1 MRRQLIWWLLCWLWL
16 LPLAAVG
23 DSTLSYLNDLRTH
36 AGLQPLHSDRA
47 LAKAAKAHA
56 KYALHVQRYSHHERK
71 GIPGFTGK
79 TPADRAVHAGYPS
92 RFVMENIAVNTIG
105 AKSTVDNLL
114 SAIYHRFLFLGFD
127 VDEMGQGDASMR
139 KKRAIQQVHVFD
151 MGAEAMASI
160 CGQEY
165 RLRNGMYYLTGLCA
179 DPNKKIPQY
188 VYEDARATIRK
199 ANGRIILYPYA
210 NQKDIPPA
218 FYNETPDPLPGYK
231 VSGFP
236 ITVQFNPYYFHK
248 TKMLSFKL
256 YDDAGKEIKSRLI
269 DHHNDPNGKLE
280 SYEYALMPLARL
292 KYATQ
297 YKAVFDAIAEGKK
310 IHRSWHFTTQEP
322 SAKLYRIRGKK
333 AKIDIGNAKKI
344 WLYFVPGNRKDI
356 LKKVRHTQGLKIRF
370 VDQNTL
376 EVTLPKKRSHR
387 GYRIIGSGREVRF

>member
-1 MRRQLIWWLLCWLWL
+1 
-16 LPLAAVG
+16 
-23 DSTLSYLNDLRTH
+23 
-36 AGLQPLHSDRA
+36 
-47 LAKAAKAHA
+47 
-56 KYALHVQRYSHHERK
+56 
-71 GIPGFTGK
+71 
-79 TPADRAVHAGYPS
+79 
-92 RFVMENIAVNTIG
+92 
-105 AKSTVDNLL
+105 
-114 SAIYHRFLFLGFD
+114 
-127 VDEMGQGDASMR
+127 MGQGDASMR

-160 CGQEY
+160 CRQEY

-256 YDDAGKEIKSRLI
+256 YDDTGKEIKSRLI

-322 SAKLYRIRGKK
+322 SAKLYRIRRKK
-333 AKIDIGNAKKI
+333 AKID
-344 WLYFVPGNRKDI
+344 RKCQENMA
-356 LKKVRHTQGLKIRF
+356 LF
-370 VDQNTL
+370 C
-376 EVTLPKKRSHR
+376 
-387 GYRIIGSGREVRF
+387 SGK

>member
-1 MRRQLIWWLLCWLWL
+1 
-16 LPLAAVG
+16 
-23 DSTLSYLNDLRTH
+23 
-36 AGLQPLHSDRA
+36 
-47 LAKAAKAHA
+47 
-56 KYALHVQRYSHHERK
+56 
-71 GIPGFTGK
+71 
-79 TPADRAVHAGYPS
+79 
-92 RFVMENIAVNTIG
+92 
-105 AKSTVDNLL
+105 
-114 SAIYHRFLFLGFD
+114 
-127 VDEMGQGDASMR
+127 MR
-139 KKRAIQQVHVFD
+139 KKRAIRQVHVFD
-151 MGAEAMASI
+151 MGAEAMALI

-165 RLRNGMYYLTGLCA
+165 RLRNGIYYLTGLCA
-179 DPNKKIPQY
+179 NLHKKIPQS
-188 VYEDARATIRK
+188 VYEDARANIRK

-256 YDDAGKEIKSRLI
+256 YDDVGKEIKSRLI
-269 DHHNDPNGKLE
+269 DHRNDPNGKLE

-297 YKAVFDAIAEGKK
+297 YKAVFDAIAEGKP
-310 IHRSWHFTTQEP
+310 IHRSWRFTTQEP
-322 SAKLYRIRGKK
+322 SAKLYPIRGKK

-344 WLYFVPGNRKDI
+344 WLYFVPGNRRDI
-356 LKKVRHTQGLKIRF
+356 LKKVRHTKGLKIRF

-376 EVTLPKKRSHR
+376 EVALPKRRPHR

>member
-1 MRRQLIWWLLCWLWL
+1 MCRQLIWWLLCWLWL
-16 LPLAAVG
+16 LPLAAAG

-56 KYALHVQRYSHHERK
+56 KYALRVQRYSHHERK

-127 VDEMGQGDASMR
+127 VDEMGQGNASMR

-160 CGQEY
+160 CRQEY
-165 RLRNGMYYLTGLCA
+165 KLRNGMYYLTGLCA
-179 DPNKKIPQY
+179 DEKTKIPQS

-199 ANGRIILYPYA
+199 ANGRIILYPYT
-210 NQKDIPPA
+210 NQKGIPPA
-218 FYNETPDPLPGYK
+218 FYNETPDPLPDYM

-236 ITVQFNPYYFHK
+236 ISVQFNPYYFHK
-248 TKMLSFKL
+248 IKILSFKL
-256 YDDAGKEIKSRLI
+256 YDDTGKEIKSRLI
-269 DHHNDPNGKLE
+269 DHRSDPNGKLDLN
-280 SYEYALMPLARL
+280 EYALMPLARL

-297 YKAVFDAIAEGKK
+297 YKAVFDAIADGKK
-310 IHRSWHFTTQEP
+310 IHRSWYFTTQEP

-333 AKIDIGNAKKI
+333 VKINIGNAKKI
-344 WLYFVPGNRKDI
+344 WLYFVPRNRRDI
-356 LKKVRHTQGLKIRF
+356 LKKVRHTQGLKVRF

-376 EVTLPKKRSHR
+376 EVTLPKRRIHR